1 MYQLICF
8 DSSCK
13 WNIISVN
20 QKTIQLVS
28 SGKQWYNFL
37 FYLAIL
43 PRRAGIMAEKE
54 KKSLESTNESLVREM
69 LGLHLFIPQMKH
81 WMLVI

>member
-1 MYQLICF
+1 
-8 DSSCK
+8 
-13 WNIISVN
+13 
-20 QKTIQLVS
+20 
-28 SGKQWYNFL
+28 
-37 FYLAIL
+37 
-43 PRRAGIMAEKE
+43 MAEKE